1 MILWIWVGS
10 VMTAMTAMREPHRGQ
25 AMMSSSWTLASS
37 RADAER
43 HASFVCL
50 LGAIL
55 DC

>member
-1 MILWIWVGS
+1 MILRIWVGS

-50 LGAIL
+50 PRAIL